1 MLQQE
6 LLPAAPRLFLLDACV
21 ALWAVAW
28 LLVGLSVA
36 HEVSG
41 LSDLSETVSRVGA
54 AVDASGQVIGEL
66 EPLPVVGDRVGEPAS
81 RISEAGRSAVESGRS
96 SGESIDNLALLLGIA
111 ISVIPSLPLLLLYLP
126 ARVARARDVRALRQ
140 TALSTA
146 SQPAFERFLA
156 ERALERLS
164 YRQLLDLGVEPWR
177 ELERH
182 DIHRLARN
190 ELRRVGLR
198 RGTLLTGRG

>member
-1 MLQQE
+1 MLQEE
-6 LLPAAPRLFLLDACV
+6 LLPAAPRLFVLDLCV
-21 ALWAVAW
+21 ALWAIAW
-28 LLVGLSVA
+28 LLVGFSVA

-41 LSDLSETVSRVGA
+41 LSDLSETVSQVGA
-54 AVDASGQVIGEL
+54 AVDASGQAIAEL
-66 EPLPVVGDRVGEPAS
+66 EPLPVVGDRVGEPAG

-96 SGESIDNLALLLGIA
+96 SGESIDNLALLLGFA

-146 SQPAFERFLA
+146 TEPAFESFLA

-164 YRQLLDLGVEPWR
+164 YRALLDLGIEPWR
-177 ELERH
+177 ELDAH
-182 DIHRLARN
+182 DIHRLARD

-198 RGTLLTGRG
+198 RQNLFSGRD